1 MELGFSRRYRAAS
14 EPALETMIK
23 RAGTAA
29 VLSTI
34 LMGIACARPCRAA
47 PSVTAPAS
55 GYVVYFGTKGPDAKG
70 VYACRFE
77 PSETR
82 FGPVSLVAEVES
94 ATWLTTHPSGKVLY
108 AVSERGNDGKV
119 DGEVSSFAVEPATGS
134 LKPLNRVSS
143 GGGGPTHLVV
153 DKAGKAIAV
162 ANYGGASVT
171 VFRLNPDGSL
181 GERTALARHTGSSVH
196 PVRQAS
202 PHPHAV
208 VPSPDERFLF
218 VPDRG
223 TDNVYGYRFDAAKG
237 SLAPNDPPSV
247 RVPPGSGPRH
257 LAFHPGGKFAY
268 LIDEMASRI
277 TAFSHDPAKG
287 SLTEIQTIS
296 TLPEGFAGENTAAEV
311 VVDRAGTFLYASN
324 RGDDSIVVF
333 SISPANGT
341 LTMVQRV
348 PAQGKRPRS
357 FSIDPSG
364 RFLLVA
370 NQDSN
375 SVPVFEVDATTGKL
389 SSLGRSLSVP
399 APACIV
405 FVPASPK

>member
-1 MELGFSRRYRAAS
+1 MTKLTGSAV
-14 EPALETMIK
+14 AL
-23 RAGTAA
+23 
-29 VLSTI
+29 SSI
-34 LMGIACARPCRAA
+34 LMVIAGAWLYLPVPGVKAQTTR
-47 PSVTAPAS
+47 
-55 GYVVYFGTKGPDAKG
+55 YIVYFGTKGPGAKG
-70 VYACRFE
+70 VYACSFE
-77 PSETR
+77 PSERR
-82 FGPVSLVAEVES
+82 FGPVSLVAEFEA
-94 ATWLTTHPSGKVLY
+94 ATWLTTHPGKRVLY
-108 AVSERGNDGKV
+108 AVSEMGNDGKT
-119 DGEVSSFAVEPATGS
+119 DGEILSFVTEPATGS
-134 LKPLNRVSS
+134 LRPLNRVSS
-143 GGGGPTHLVV
+143 GGGGPTHLAV

-171 VFRLNPDGSL
+171 VFRLNADGSL

-196 PVRQAS
+196 PTRQAS

-223 TDNVYGYRFDAAKG
+223 TDKVYSYRFDATAG
-237 SLAPNDPPSV
+237 SLAPNDPPFA

-257 LAFHPGGKFAY
+257 LAFHAGGSFAY
-268 LIDEMASRI
+268 LVNEMTSRM

-287 SLTEIQTIS
+287 SLTETQTIS
-296 TLPEGFAGENTAAEV
+296 TLREGFAEENTVAEV
-311 VVDRAGTFLYASN
+311 VVDRAGRFLYASN
-324 RGDDSIVVF
+324 RGDDSIVMF
-333 SISPANGT
+333 SLDPTNGA
-341 LTMVQRV
+341 LAEVQRV

-375 SVPVFEVDATTGKL
+375 SVPVFDVDAATGKL
-389 SSLGRSLSVP
+389 SPHGTSLSVP

-405 FVPASPK
+405 FVPANPN

>member
-1 MELGFSRRYRAAS
+1 MTKLTGSALALSSLLMATAGAWLCVPAPGVKAQATRY
-14 EPALETMIK
+14 I
-23 RAGTAA
+23 
-29 VLSTI
+29 
-34 LMGIACARPCRAA
+34 
-47 PSVTAPAS
+47 
-55 GYVVYFGTKGPDAKG
+55 VYLGTKGPDAKG
-70 VYACRFE
+70 VYACSFE
-77 PSETR
+77 PSERR
-82 FGPVSLVAEVES
+82 FGPVSLVAELES
-94 ATWLTTHPSGKVLY
+94 ATWLTTHPSRRVLY
-108 AVSERGNDGKV
+108 AVSEMGNDGKT
-119 DGEVSSFAVEPATGS
+119 DGEILSFAIEPATGS
-134 LKPLNRVSS
+134 LKPLNRIPS
-143 GGGGPTHLVV
+143 GGGGPTHLAV
-153 DKAGKAIAV
+153 DRAGKALAV

-181 GERTALARHTGSSVH
+181 GGRTALARHTGSSVH

-223 TDNVYGYRFDAAKG
+223 TDKVYSYRFDAAAG
-237 SLAPNDPPSV
+237 SLAPNDPPFT

-257 LAFHPGGKFAY
+257 LAFHPGGGFAY
-268 LIDEMASRI
+268 LVNEMASRI
-277 TAFSHDPAKG
+277 TVFSHDAAKG
-287 SLTEIQTIS
+287 RLTEIQTIS
-296 TLPEGFAGENTAAEV
+296 TLPEGFAEESTAAEV

-333 SISPANGT
+333 SIDPTNGT
-341 LTMVQRV
+341 LTKTQRV

-357 FSIDPSG
+357 FSIDPTG

-375 SVPVFEVDATTGKL
+375 SVAVFEVDAATGAL
-389 SSLGRSLSVP
+389 APLGRSLSVP

-405 FVPASPK
+405 FVPANLS